1 MIYLALEIIA
11 YLITALG
18 LGVASGW
25 LLRNLVAQRQE
36 AELGREMGQLRRG
49 TEALEAH
56 IRAGEERSEVL
67 RAQVRDRDARLS
79 ALLEAVKSQEDL
91 LDQRERRIVDLESR
105 LAREMPVAQATNAGG
120 LPGGAAGRPAGGPAG
135 RPASGEALVGLATPD
150 DGWTTRVG
158 ELQAE
163 LERAERALETER
175 RRVAELQRE
184 RALQLNILKALHQQL
199 EMARERAAQPQA
211 AKAAG
216 RAR

>member
-1 MIYLALEIIA
+1 VIYLALEIIA

-49 TEALEAH
+49 AEALEAH
-56 IRAGEERSEVL
+56 MRAAEERSEVL
-67 RAQVRDRDARLS
+67 RGQVRDRDARLS
-79 ALLEAVKSQEDL
+79 ALLEAMKSQEDL
-91 LDQRERRIVDLESR
+91 LDQRERRIVELESR
-105 LAREMPVAQATNAGG
+105 LAREMPVAQATNVGG
-120 LPGGAAGRPAGGPAG
+120 LPGGPAG
-135 RPASGEALVGLATPD
+135 RPASAEASAGLATPD
-150 DGWTTRVG
+150 DGRNTRVA
-158 ELQAE
+158 EMQAE

-175 RRVAELQRE
+175 RRVAELKRE

-199 EMARERAAQPQA
+199 EIARERAAQPQA

>member
-11 YLITALG
+11 YLIAALG

-91 LDQRERRIVDLESR
+91 LDQRERRIVELESR
-105 LAREMPVAQATNAGG
+105 LAREMPVAQATNADG
-120 LPGGAAGRPAGGPAG
+120 LPGGPAGRPAG
-135 RPASGEALVGLATPD
+135 RPASGEALVGLPTPD
-150 DGWTTRVG
+150 DGRTTQVA